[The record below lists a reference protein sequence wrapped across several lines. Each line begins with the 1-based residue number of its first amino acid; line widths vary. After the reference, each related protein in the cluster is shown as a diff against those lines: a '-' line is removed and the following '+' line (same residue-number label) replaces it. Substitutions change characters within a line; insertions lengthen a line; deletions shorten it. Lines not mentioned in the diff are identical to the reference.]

1 MFNLFRRRGRRS
13 SKEEKQIKKNVA
25 KLDEFNANHNNTTS
39 TSTSTGIISE
49 NDQQF
54 KSHSESQSQ
63 SQEPTFLKHGAR
75 ASEQKVNLDS
85 TVVKLRRQQKETPQ
99 KSSLNYHEYGDYR
112 DGGVVV
118 SENSTTSRT
127 EGADP
132 LGQRR
137 SDNYDGSDLS
147 SDQLKNQSNE
157 KPAKRSKDKNQSS
170 NRRSIFFRHF
180 QTTPPA
186 PSENSYHQLDEDH
199 TEFINEKVPT
209 IGTSSAASSSGKSSS
224 KRFNPIEKG
233 RELFNDIL
241 MAKGRHRNH
250 RSHHHK
256 NGGSVGAQIA
266 PKANQD
272 PKKDYDLSKK
282 TNPEAS
288 RVQHTYQISQK
299 SKNTH
304 GQQKQTA
311 DGAAAA
317 AHESVVSAV
326 SSVKCADSSD
336 INNSINAQ
344 TPATAAA
351 ATEEKRTDEDVKNNE
366 SSSGNQTVSE
376 RASIQVHRE
385 NASASEDLQK
395 IVALEKEREANQK
408 RLECDRVTASL
419 NVGDLQNLSE
429 LTECDRDRFI
439 VETKNTEEMGQ
450 SQAKSEP
457 TTEAIPKSRSSSP
470 SIREFRESHVADD
483 KFQQSPPIIITTA
496 AAIEL
501 IVPKIVVE
509 DFGIAASSAGTP
521 SEKGE
526 IFYDSENN
534 RSAPEPKIEDHLLKV
549 PDEDDQEPEEDDADD
564 DEEYEEEEDQWH
576 FVKNLMHRDDDE
588 GKSSVAGESAT
599 NYQKAENSSDS
610 NLSNSDSGIAT
621 SASENVPK
629 VLLLESCDLL
639 NDRSKDSTPNRL
651 RDGNSTDCDE
661 NLPLCDEFD
670 YYKDLPTIV
679 DSVEVVSADDS
690 HSGILIESI
699 SLPDVVVESTSA
711 QSVLKNNSSD
721 SVNGSNDHRAG
732 HNNEEENVDNSEN
745 VKMGNVH
752 FIPIRVEKRR
762 SIDDS
767 VLMTKSANGGNLLYN
782 GQQYNDEKPTLVI
795 TSEDDENTEDQA
807 AKNTAE
813 SAAAAAAV
821 AAEEEEK
828 HKREL
833 VDQETHFNAQLDDAQ
848 KNIYN
853 LQSKVTE
860 LQSKID
866 DLERELAAKTWNVER
881 LQGELGAAHK
891 EDEFV
896 RKKLK
901 LLEDEKTTLRQK
913 SFETE
918 EDLQRKYDDLERQY
932 NELDERY
939 KEMKSLA
946 GKLQLQ
952 LACAQSEAEQCQK
965 DSEELRQEKDEQ
977 VRILEEALAT
987 AKEEQEALQTKW
999 HKEFESLRTQ
1009 NADREESLMSDC
1021 EWQLRQMQ
1029 KSCKDKIDK
1038 AEHLRKEAVAKNE
1051 RVQQEAEEKLH
1062 EVEHL
1067 RSYEAEVKQLRGLT
1081 NEQENSITSMR
1092 EQIEELKADL
1102 VTANENLEEQI
1113 ECVRKIKYQCNN
1125 ALYDKEREMLQKID
1139 DVRNEAASLW
1149 ENKLITEMTR
1159 LKMELESVYVD
1170 ERREELDKLQAEHIE
1185 ELKALTSRYT
1195 ANEEELRAEIA
1206 QLRSSLQ
1213 QRNEEYANLREKS
1226 DNAILQTRMHLDRA
1240 DRDYQTAMCREE
1252 EKREQ
1257 LTESLRKE
1265 LEAEKNE
1272 MEEKFRERLGQVQ
1285 DEFNKELQ
1293 TSTQE
1298 MQEKHKKEMEQQWQR
1313 LIAEKEE
1320 AIHEL
1325 EARNK
1330 KKIEDVED
1338 RLHDAETR
1346 HQHNLKDLKLM
1357 YDSEK
1362 ASLDKRDMNNANEI
1376 EQLHRKCRCLTNLFE
1391 EMRMRYERRDPR
1403 QEDLREIAELRSR
1416 CEAQERDIFALTDRL
1431 REMQIQLEELQ
1442 GGAGGKKKSQVR
1454 KPPPK
1459 TIPTN
1464 CDVIYEEN
1472 EERESPPPPPPRPMT
1487 SPNGHL
1493 HGEADDEDEDDDDD
1507 DDEEDEDDDEEEKEE
1522 EEEEE
1527 SESTPYKKNTINDDD
1542 HPSTIISNKKTNSLN
1557 LINQPIV

>member
-13 SKEEKQIKKNVA
+13 SKEEKQTRKNVT
-25 KLDEFNANHNNTTS
+25 KPNEFTANLNSATS
-39 TSTSTGIISE
+39 NDGNVAVE
-49 NDQQF
+49 NIVDND
-54 KSHSESQSQ
+54 KSQK
-63 SQEPTFLKHGAR
+63 PNFLKHS
-75 ASEQKVNLDS
+75 ASAFESKVNLDS
-85 TVVKLRRQQKETPQ
+85 TQVRLRRKESTPQQK
-99 KSSLNYHEYGDYR
+99 SLLNYHEYGDIV
-112 DGGVVV
+112 GGVVV
-118 SENSTTSRT
+118 SENSTNSRN

-132 LGQRR
+132 LGQRQRRR
-137 SDNYDGSDLS
+137 SDNDNGDDQS

-157 KPAKRSKDKNQSS
+157 KPAKRSKDKSSS

-180 QTTPPA
+180 HTTPPQPA
-186 PSENSYHQLDEDH
+186 PSENRYQQLDEDH
-199 TEFINEKVPT
+199 PEFFNETVT
-209 IGTSSAASSSGKSSS
+209 GTVEEGTSSSK

-250 RSHHHK
+250 RNHHHK
-256 NGGSVGAQIA
+256 NNNSSGGGQPSVA
-266 PKANQD
+266 KVNQD
-272 PKKDYDLSKK
+272 SKKDYDYLKK
-282 TNPEAS
+282 TNPEQ
-288 RVQHTYQISQK
+288 QHTYQISHK
-299 SKNTH
+299 SKNTA
-304 GQQKQTA
+304 GLQTA

-317 AHESVVSAV
+317 AAPTSVVASAV
-326 SSVKCADSSD
+326 SSVKCADSISD
-336 INNSINAQ
+336 INNSLSAQ
-344 TPATAAA
+344 NLPK
-351 ATEEKRTDEDVKNNE
+351 EKKRNEDVTINE
-366 SSSGNQTVSE
+366 SSNHNQTVSE
-376 RASIQVHRE
+376 RASIQVHRK
-385 NASASEDLQK
+385 NASDDGDNNVEK
-395 IVALEKEREANQK
+395 IVAFETSEKQKEEEDQK
-408 RLECDRVTASL
+408 RLELKSDRVTASL
-419 NVGDLQNLSE
+419 NVEDLDNLSE

-439 VETKNTEEMGQ
+439 VETTNNTTNTGEMGQ
-450 SQAKSEP
+450 SQAKSSEP
-457 TTEAIPKSRSSSP
+457 SEPVPVPKSRSSSP
-470 SIREFRESHVADD
+470 SIVREFRESHVADN
-483 KFQQSPPIIITTA
+483 QRPPSPQISSTA
-496 AAIEL
+496 EL
-501 IVPKIVVE
+501 VVPKIVVE
-509 DFGIAASSAGTP
+509 DFGNVAEEVTGNT
-521 SEKGE
+521 SEKGDV
-526 IFYDSENN
+526 FYDSENN
-534 RSAPEPKIEDHLLKV
+534 RSAPEAKIEDHLLKV
-549 PDEDDQEPEEDDADD
+549 PSEEDDQEEEGEDDEDY
-564 DEEYEEEEDQWH
+564 EEEEEDQWH
-576 FVKNLMHRDDDE
+576 FVNNLLQQNPS
-588 GKSSVAGESAT
+588 SSVEGENSAT

-621 SASENVPK
+621 ASSSSSTTVPK
-629 VLLLESCDLL
+629 VLLLESCDLV
-639 NDRSKDSTPNRL
+639 NDRSKDQSPHRF
-651 RDGNSTDCDE
+651 RDGSSTDCDE
-661 NLPLCDEFD
+661 NLPLCDDFD

-699 SLPDVVVESTSA
+699 SLPDVVVESTTASSAA
-711 QSVLKNNSSD
+711 QSVLNKNNNSSD
-721 SVNGSNDHRAG
+721 SGDHQHRSVNED
-732 HNNEEENVDNSEN
+732 ENVDNSEN

-782 GQQYNDEKPTLVI
+782 GQQYKEEKSTLVI
-795 TSEDDENTEDQA
+795 TAAEEEVADEQA
-807 AKNTAE
+807 AKDAAK
-813 SAAAAAAV
+813 AAA
-821 AAEEEEK
+821 EEEK
-828 HKREL
+828 HKKEL

-853 LQSKVTE
+853 LQSKVDE

-866 DLERELAAKTWNVER
+866 DLERELSAKSWNVER

-896 RKKLK
+896 RRKLK

-918 EDLQRKYDDLERQY
+918 EDLQRKYDDLDRQY
-932 NELDERY
+932 KELDERY
-939 KEMKSLA
+939 KEMKLLA
-946 GKLQLQ
+946 GNLQTQ
-952 LACAQSEAEQCQK
+952 YACAQTEAEQCRK
-965 DSEELRQEKDEQ
+965 ETEDLRLEKDEQ

-987 AKEEQEALQTKW
+987 AKQEQEAMQTKW

-1029 KSCKDKIDK
+1029 KTCKDKIDK
-1038 AEHLRKEAVAKNE
+1038 AEHQRKEAIE
-1051 RVQQEAEEKLH
+1051 RNQRIQEEAEEKLH

-1081 NEQENSITSMR
+1081 GEQENSIISMR

-1185 ELKALTSRYT
+1185 ELKALTTRYT
-1195 ANEEELRAEIA
+1195 ANEEELRAEISE
-1206 QLRSSLQ
+1206 LRASLQ

-1252 EKREQ
+1252 EKRET

-1265 LEAEKNE
+1265 LEAEKLA

-1285 DEFNKELQ
+1285 DEFNQELQ

-1298 MQEKHKKEMEQQWQR
+1298 LQEKHKRELEQQWQR

-1320 AIHEL
+1320 AIHEV
-1325 EARNK
+1325 EARHRK
-1330 KKIEDVED
+1330 KVQDAED
-1338 RLHDAETR
+1338 RLHEVETR

-1362 ASLDKRDMNNANEI
+1362 ASLDKRDLSNTNEI

-1403 QEDLREIAELRSR
+1403 PEDLREIAELRSR

-1431 REMQIQLEELQ
+1431 RDMQIQLEELQ
-1442 GGAGGKKKSQVR
+1442 GGGAGKKKSQVR

-1493 HGEADDEDEDDDDD
+1493 DGEADDEDDDDDEEEEDD
-1507 DDEEDEDDDEEEKEE
+1507 DDEEDDEEV
-1522 EEEEE
+1522 
-1527 SESTPYKKNTINDDD
+1527 SESSPYQKNTINDDD
-1542 HPSTIISNKKTNSLN
+1542 HPATIISNKKTNSLKLLN
-1557 LINQPIV
+1557 ESII